1 MERYN
6 VASSNVRSVGYD
18 PQATTLE
25 VEFVDGAIY
34 QYYGVPQNMYE
45 QMMSAPSKGQ
55 FLNTYIKNQY
65 PYSRTG

>member
-1 MERYN
+1 MDRNN
-6 VASSNVRSVGYD
+6 VASSNVKSIGYD
-18 PQATTLE
+18 PQTTTLE

-45 QMMSAPSKGQ
+45 QMMTAPSKGQ
-55 FLNTYIKNQY
+55 FLNTYIKNHY

>member
-1 MERYN
+1 MERSS
-6 VASSNVRSVGYD
+6 VASSNLRSVGYD
-18 PQATTLE
+18 QPSGTLE
-25 VEFVDGAIY
+25 VEFVSGSIY

-65 PYSRTG
+65 AYSRTG